1 MKFKLKLLQIKWYV
15 LEFIKDEAQKCFK
28 DNQSF
33 LRKRSYLTTHTLFAL
48 EVSGPPRM
56 TYNCESQ

>member
-28 DNQSF
+28 DN
-33 LRKRSYLTTHTLFAL
+33 
-48 EVSGPPRM
+48 
-56 TYNCESQ
+56 

>member
-33 LRKRSYLTTHTLFAL
+33 CGNVHISRHTH
-48 EVSGPPRM
+48 SSP
-56 TYNCESQ
+56 